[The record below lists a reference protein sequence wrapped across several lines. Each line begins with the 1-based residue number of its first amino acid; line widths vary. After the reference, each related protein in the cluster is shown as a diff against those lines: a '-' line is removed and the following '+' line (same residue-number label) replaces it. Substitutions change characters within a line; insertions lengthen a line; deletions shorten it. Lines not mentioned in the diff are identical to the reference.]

1 VTQNWAQTP
10 FGSPFPQGD
19 GGDLSPWWRDALD
32 YSRSMW
38 RKTPEAEYPDGYLG
52 TFRSR
57 RDDRLLDSL
66 KNRANQR
73 SYQRG
78 VHKGERID
86 QADYFWPA
94 AWQPSRGLQVEATGM
109 KQAPVATMPE
119 RLDPAGARMF
129 PRGANSLVTLNRTP
143 REIDPTRV
151 EQLRR
156 LMPSWR

>member
-1 VTQNWAQTP
+1 
-10 FGSPFPQGD
+10 
-19 GGDLSPWWRDALD
+19 
-32 YSRSMW
+32 MW

-52 TFRSR
+52 TFRTR

-66 KNRANQR
+66 KNRVNQR

-94 AWQPSRGLQVEATGM
+94 AWQPDRGLQMEAAGIR
-109 KQAPVATMPE
+109 QAPVAVVPD
-119 RLDPAGARMF
+119 RLPPAGASMF
-129 PRGANSLVTLNRTP
+129 PRGANSLVTLTHTP
-143 REIDPTRV
+143 RTIDPKRV

-156 LMPSWR
+156 LMPNWR

>member
-1 VTQNWAQTP
+1 MSTNWAEP
-10 FGSPFPQGD
+10 GFGPPHSG
-19 GGDLSPWWRDALD
+19 GGDLQPWWRDHLD

-66 KNRANQR
+66 KNRVNQR

-78 VHKGERID
+78 VHKGERRD
-86 QADYFWPA
+86 PAEYFWPA
-94 AWQPSRGLQVEATGM
+94 AWQPDRGLAHEYAGM
-109 KQAPVATMPE
+109 RQAPVDALE
-119 RLDPAGARMF
+119 GRILPAGAARY
-129 PRGANSLVTLNRTP
+129 PRGAQSLATLTHTP
-143 REIDPTRV
+143 RTIDPTRV

-156 LMPSWR
+156 MAPMWR

>member
-1 VTQNWAQTP
+1 MTQNWAETP
-10 FGSPFPQGD
+10 FGSPYGT

-32 YSRSMW
+32 FQRSMW

-66 KNRANQR
+66 KNRVNQR

-86 QADYFWPA
+86 RADYFWPG
-94 AWQPSRGLQVEATGM
+94 AWQPDRGLAHEAVGLR
-109 KQAPVATMPE
+109 QAPVEAATIPE
-119 RLDPAGARMF
+119 RTAPAGANVY
-129 PRGANSLVTLNRTP
+129 PRGAQSLATLTHTP
-143 REIDPTRV
+143 RTLDPVRV
-151 EQLRR
+151 QQLRR
-156 LMPSWR
+156 LSPTWR